1 MGKNYLLMYFRI
13 QNAKCKGHIFADGT
27 IQVFASTSGHK
38 FTLDDAKIDGR
49 EFCSKEDK
57 SGLQINHSHLALMFF
72 GDYNSHAVLYFVS
85 SRFLPLDLLYFKTVA
100 ILMHDTSNSLTPT
113 NISNL
118 FLPNLTFIHIIQ
130 DHIQDVITNVKH
142 YRLDK
147 QTKSFKIWRKNLE

>member
-1 MGKNYLLMYFRI
+1 MKVDFCMMVFGSGSILVLKSIYSTETWGKFSLDVFSYS
-13 QNAKCKGHIFADGT
+13 KCQVQRSHICRWNH
-27 IQVFASTSGHK
+27 SGICQHLWPK

-118 FLPNLTFIHIIQ
+118 FA
-130 DHIQDVITNVKH
+130 
-142 YRLDK
+142 
-147 QTKSFKIWRKNLE
+147 S